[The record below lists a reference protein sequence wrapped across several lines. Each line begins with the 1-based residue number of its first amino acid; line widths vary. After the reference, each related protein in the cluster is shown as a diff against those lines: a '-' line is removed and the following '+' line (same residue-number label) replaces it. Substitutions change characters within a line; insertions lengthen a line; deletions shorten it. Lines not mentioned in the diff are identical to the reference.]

1 MATGTQAVILSH
13 PPCIIIVSTSTNSII
28 IISIYISSSSI
39 LAQYYWAMGH
49 GYPCIYLPKPQLR
62 HQHQHPTW
70 FASFKLVCFFPP
82 AKCLFPVAGLI
93 FGWQLDVAACCSR
106 VCLRSHPHLTPV
118 NWCGTGCHGVVQG
131 TMAGYCTVHTHTPI

>member
-49 GYPCIYLPKPQLR
+49 GYPCIIFPNLSLESELR
-62 HQHQHPTW
+62 LDISINISTMCHPTW
-70 FASFKLVCFFPP
+70 FASFKLVCFFPL

-118 NWCGTGCHGVVQG
+118 NWCGTG
-131 TMAGYCTVHTHTPI
+131 